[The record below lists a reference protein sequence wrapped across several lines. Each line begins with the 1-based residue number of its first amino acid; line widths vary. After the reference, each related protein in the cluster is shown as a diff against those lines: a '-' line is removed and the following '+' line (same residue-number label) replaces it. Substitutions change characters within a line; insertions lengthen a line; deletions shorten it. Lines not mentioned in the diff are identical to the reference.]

1 MVNNIEH
8 GQIKI
13 LFYRKPEQ
21 RTSIICQEVV
31 KQLDEEKVPTIIFT
45 TSNDAKEWTEQ
56 LLGTAGVTPEALD
69 ENLLKRISE
78 MPLYINV
85 DRSNDIGYL
94 SWKILNAVENQKV
107 RKVYIES
114 SEALTV
120 FCPNENECNV
130 GDAVG
135 TVLRHLADSL
145 GIEIILLSSSTIP
158 GEEDQ
163 VLEYPEVYIKPNGLN
178 KYADE
183 IIHINNLR

>member
-13 LFYRKPEQ
+13 LFYHKPEQ

-45 TSNDAKEWTEQ
+45 TSNDAKDWTKQ
-56 LLGTAGVTPEALD
+56 LLCTVGVTPEAID
-69 ENLLKRISE
+69 ENLLKRISG
-78 MPLYINV
+78 MPLYISA
-85 DRSNDIGYL
+85 DKSYDIGYL
-94 SWKILNAVENQKV
+94 SCRILDAVKNQKV
-107 RKVYIES
+107 KKVYIES
-114 SEALTV
+114 SESLTV
-120 FCPNENECNV
+120 SWPNENECNV

-163 VLEYPEVYIKPNGLN
+163 VLEYPEVYIEPNGLSQ
-178 KYADE
+178 YADE
-183 IIHINNLR
+183 CHRNQKMQ